1 MITPD
6 NTAQLING
14 KWIRPV
20 TLWGSSTDVK
30 PTEDVANGSI
40 FVEMD
45 TSTVYTFDYGN
56 TEWQPWGGGE

>member
-20 TLWGSSTDVK
+20 TLWGNSTDVK

-45 TSTVYTFDYGN
+45 TSTVYTFDYAS
-56 TEWQPWGGGE
+56 TEWQPWGGGD

>member
-20 TLWGSSTDVK
+20 TLWGTSTDTK
-30 PTEDVANGSI
+30 PTEDVANGSV

-45 TSTVYTFDYGN
+45 TSTVYTFDYTSG
-56 TEWQPWGGGE
+56 EWQPWGGD